1 MEIRKIF
8 RNQMEV
14 RIDRVGTD
22 KMRQK
27 TLCSIGNSI
36 GMLDGRKLLPV
47 RTLTIPGLRDGVEF
61 NQRGRRRSCREPYQ
75 QTNHAG

>member
-1 MEIRKIF
+1 MELRKIF

-22 KMRQK
+22 QMRQK

-47 RTLTIPGLRDGVEF
+47 RKPTITRPAGW
-61 NQRGRRRSCREPYQ
+61 GRVQPEREM
-75 QTNHAG
+75 AEL